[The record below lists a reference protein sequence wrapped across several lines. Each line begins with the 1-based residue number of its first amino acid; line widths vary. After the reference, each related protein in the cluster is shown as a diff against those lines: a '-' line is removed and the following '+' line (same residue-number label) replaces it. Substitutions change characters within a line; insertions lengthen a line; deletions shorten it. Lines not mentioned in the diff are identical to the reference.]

1 MRCYP
6 RMKSEIYIGWL
17 LIILLSVSC
26 SYRKPATLFEQS
38 VKPTL
43 PDYTLLNNWAAHPDK
58 EDPSDRVPGSVPT
71 PKLQLADVFFV
82 HPTTYTGDQ
91 KGQRQWNASVED
103 ARLNEKTDRTS
114 IRLQASAFNGAGT
127 VWAPRYRQAHYHAF
141 FTKDTA
147 SARQALELAYSDIR
161 KAFSVFMKTRKDPD
175 KPIIIA
181 GHSQG
186 CFHLKKLVREFFDS
200 KEDSELL
207 VAAYL
212 IGSRVSLSP
221 YQYLRPCKNAT
232 ETGCLL
238 GWRTFKKGFEPDW
251 LDKEDE
257 NILVTNPLNW
267 TDETVWVSEKE
278 NIGGVYTSM
287 QVMKNWV
294 GAGIHKTILWTD
306 KPRFPGSFLLFSR
319 NYHAG
324 DINLFYLN
332 IRQNAIDRANA
343 WYDDKKEH

>member
-1 MRCYP
+1 
-6 RMKSEIYIGWL
+6 MKWSFFLGAL
-17 LIILLSVSC
+17 LFVLLTSC
-26 SYRKPATLFEQS
+26 SYRKPANIFEQN
-38 VKPTL
+38 VHPTA
-43 PDYTLLNNWAAHPDK
+43 PDYSDLVNWGAHPDK
-58 EDPSDRVPGSVPT
+58 EDPADLT
-71 PKLQLADVFFV
+71 PEPASAEKYDLADVFFV
-82 HPTTYTGDQ
+82 HPTTYTGT
-91 KGQRQWNASVED
+91 KGQRQWNASIDDQE
-103 ARLNEKTDRTS
+103 LNEKTDKTS
-114 IRLQASAFNGAGT
+114 IRLQASAFNGAGE

-141 FTKDTA
+141 FTKDTS
-147 SARQALELAYSDIR
+147 SARKALDLAYSDIR
-161 KAFSVFMKTRKDPD
+161 KAFLVFMKTRKDPD

-221 YQYLRPCKNAT
+221 YQYLRPCENAT